1 MSAPGTS
8 PRRRAG
14 MPSAL
19 PSRLTPMFRQWLEA
33 KRQHPDA
40 LLFFRMGD
48 FYELFF
54 DDARLAAPILE
65 IALTRRGKGTETEA
79 PMCGVPH
86 HALDQYVARL
96 VDRGHRVAI
105 CEQMEDPRKTK
116 KMVRREVVRVIS
128 PGTVIDPK
136 SLDPAAANW
145 LAAVHETDDG
155 RTGVALVDLSTGS
168 LVLAEGS
175 GEQGLED
182 VLARYEVRE
191 VLVAERGAG
200 PLEARLPEIRGRRPV
215 LTPLD
220 DDLFH
225 AGMARE
231 RVLDGL
237 GVATLSGFG
246 CPDDHPALPAVAAA
260 LTHLA
265 DTQRVRPAHLDR
277 LRVEQPDSRV
287 TLDQTTRRNL
297 ELVANL
303 RDGSRRATLF
313 EVLDRT
319 RTPMGTRLLRSWI
332 LEPLRDAAAI
342 RARQDV
348 IDDMVQRGDLR
359 ARVREALSGVRD
371 LERLVGRAA
380 LRLATPAD
388 LATLRGSLER
398 LPELREA
405 TAGLPSPR
413 SRELA
418 DAVDPL
424 DELRDRLRAALADEP
439 GAVGEGRVIRE
450 GWDEALD
457 EARRLARGGRS
468 LIAEIEARE
477 RERTG
482 IGSLKIRYN
491 RVFGYSIEVSKSNLA
506 RVPGDYERRQTLAS
520 AERFVTPEI
529 RDLEARILSAEE
541 RLAERE
547 RELFDALVRDVV
559 AEASRLKSTGAAVA
573 EIDVLAGLAELA
585 ALDGWSRPVVDERDR
600 IEIEDGR
607 HPVVESLLPSGTFV
621 PNDCRLDENRR
632 LLIVTGPN
640 MGGKSTFL
648 RQVALI
654 TILAQIGSF
663 VPARAARIGL
673 VDRVFCRVGA
683 SDNLAGGEST
693 FMVEMTETANILHNA
708 TPQSLV
714 ILDEI
719 GRGTA
724 TWDGMALAW
733 SVVEHLHDDPR
744 LSPKAL
750 FATHYHEL
758 TELAAALPRLAN
770 VHITVRE
777 YGQEVVFLHRVE
789 PGPSDRSY
797 GIHVARLAGLPDR
810 VVERAR
816 TILEDLSRRGAH
828 AVRIESGASRTPQL
842 PLFGLPAEPPVATED
857 DPVVRE
863 VLARLEAADP
873 DGLSPREAHRMLCEL
888 VDRLRGRGSSG

>member
-1 MSAPGTS
+1 
-8 PRRRAG
+8 
-14 MPSAL
+14 
-19 PSRLTPMFRQWLEA
+19 MFRQWLEA
-33 KRQHPDA
+33 KRQHPEA
-40 LLFFRMGD
+40 LLLFRMGD

-54 DDARLAAPILE
+54 DDAKIAAPILE

-86 HALDQYVARL
+86 HAVDQYVARL
-96 VDRGHRVAI
+96 VERGLKVAI

-116 KMVRREVVRVIS
+116 KMVRREVVRVVS
-128 PGTVIDPK
+128 PGTVVDPR
-136 SLDPAAANW
+136 SLDPTAANW
-145 LAAVHETDDG
+145 LAAVHETADG
-155 RTGVALVDLSTGS
+155 RTGIALVDLSTGS
-168 LVLAEGS
+168 IVLSEADDA
-175 GEQGLED
+175 QGLED

-191 VLVAERGAG
+191 VLAAERAADRVGAH
-200 PLEARLPEIRGRRPV
+200 LPEIGGRQPA

-225 AGMARE
+225 AGLARE

-246 CPDDHPALPAVAAA
+246 CPDDHPALPAAAAA

-277 LRVEQPDSRV
+277 LRVEQPGRVV
-287 TLDQTTRRNL
+287 TLDRTTRRNL

-303 RDGSRRATLF
+303 RDGTRRATLL

-319 RTPMGTRLLRSWI
+319 RTPMGARLLRGWV
-332 LEPLRDAAAI
+332 LEPLRDTAEI

-348 IDDMVQRGDLR
+348 IDDLVQRADLR
-359 ARVREALSGVRD
+359 AQVREALSGIRD
-371 LERLVGRAA
+371 VERIVGRAA
-380 LRLATPAD
+380 LGLVTPAE
-388 LATLRGSLER
+388 LATLRASLER
-398 LPELREA
+398 LPALRA
-405 TAGLPSPR
+405 ALVDLASPR

-418 DAVDPL
+418 EAVDTL
-424 DELRDRLRAALADEP
+424 DELVATLRAALADEP
-439 GAVGEGRVIRE
+439 GSAVGEGRVIRE

-457 EARRLARGGRS
+457 EARRLARGGRG

-477 RERTG
+477 RARTG
-482 IGSLKIRYN
+482 IGSLKVRYN
-491 RVFGYSIEVSKSNLA
+491 RVFGYFIEVSKANLA
-506 RVPGDYERRQTLAS
+506 RVPDDYERRQTLAS
-520 AERFVTPEI
+520 AERYVTPEL
-529 RDLEARILSAEE
+529 RELETRILSAED

-547 RELFDALVRDVV
+547 RALFDDLVAQVG
-559 AEASRLKSTGAAVA
+559 AHASRVKSTAAAVA
-573 EIDVLAGLAELA
+573 QVDALAGLAERA
-585 ALDGWSRPVVDERDR
+585 AVDGWTRPLVDEEDR

-607 HPVVESLLPSGTFV
+607 HPVVESLLPAGAFV
-621 PNDCRLDENRR
+621 PNDCRLDPQRR

-640 MGGKSTFL
+640 MGGKSTYL

-654 TILAQIGSF
+654 TILAQIGAF

-708 TPQSLV
+708 TPRSLV

-758 TELAAALPRLAN
+758 TELAAELPRLAN
-770 VHITVRE
+770 VHIAVRE
-777 YGQEVVFLHRVE
+777 YGQDVVFLHRVE

-816 TILEDLSRRGAH
+816 EILDDLVRRGAH
-828 AVRIESGASRTPQL
+828 AVHVEAGAGRSPQL
-842 PLFGLPAEPPVATED
+842 PLFGGTPAPEGPREDPVA
-857 DPVVRE
+857 RE
-863 VLARLEAADP
+863 LRARLESIDP
-873 DGLSPREAHRMLCEL
+873 DELSPREAHRLLCEL
-888 VDRLRGRGSSG
+888 VDRLRRRPETDS